1 MFYISLFPQGTV
13 NSSSS
18 SSTGENSFFK
28 FGTSSPSPSGSVS
41 TSVGLEIQTCSC
53 KSKLLTLTYLPCH
66 KSSQSISSEN
76 CDDVGDGEECKV
88 TCSAYMIENN
98 LSDNERVYFY

>member
-1 MFYISLFPQGTV
+1 M
-13 NSSSS
+13 
-18 SSTGENSFFK
+18 
-28 FGTSSPSPSGSVS
+28 
-41 TSVGLEIQTCSC
+41 
-53 KSKLLTLTYLPCH
+53 LTYLPCH

-98 LSDNERVYFY
+98 LSNNERVYFY